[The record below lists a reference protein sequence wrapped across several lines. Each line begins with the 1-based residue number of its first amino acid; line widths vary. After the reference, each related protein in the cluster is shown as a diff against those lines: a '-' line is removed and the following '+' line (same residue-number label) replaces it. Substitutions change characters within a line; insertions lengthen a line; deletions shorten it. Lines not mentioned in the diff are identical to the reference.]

1 MPPVTPMT
9 ICMELLLFLRVALVG
24 EQTAVDLFDGDFQG
38 LHVLGIHQRLSA
50 VHQLAGAL
58 AGLHHKRITGIH
70 FFRQFR
76 KETGMTPGQ
85 FRNQIGPIF

>member
-1 MPPVTPMT
+1 
-9 ICMELLLFLRVALVG
+9 MELLLFLRVALVG
-24 EQTAVDLFDGDFQG
+24 EQTAVDFFDSDLQG
-38 LHVLGIHQRLSA
+38 LHVLGVHQRLSA

-58 AGLHHKRITGIH
+58 AGFHHEGVAGIH

-76 KETGMTPGQ
+76 KETGITPGQ